1 MSCNYIYIYK
11 GDDTDW
17 NDEQL
22 ITVNV
27 TSGSPLVD
35 LTDMTATFIL
45 GSYEKKNISLE
56 SGSFQIDLGAAVTGD
71 FPYGAIMGVIKILDS
86 QKRVR
91 TVANMIPFYVT
102 NEVITLQN
110 QNLVIDVPQ
119 VSINLTV
126 GGTVNYN
133 NLSNKPSIN
142 GLTVEGA
149 HDSAYYDLAT
159 KTALDAHIADVNNP
173 HEVTKAQVGLGNV
186 DNTADADKPI
196 STATQSALNT
206 KMPLAGGTFTGN
218 VAFANGTKIEF
229 PTFDIYNDD
238 GLAIIEGNY
247 GLRVDT
253 TSGLGA
259 VLKTVNGIEKIL
271 TDKDVKSTYSATG
284 TDPVNG
290 TAVAS
295 AISTKQDNLTTAQ
308 LAAVN
313 SGIDSTKVAQIATN
327 TTDISTINGK
337 IPSQASSTNQ
347 LADKNFVNSSIA
359 TNTANFIGTF
369 NSVAELEAYS
379 GTLTN
384 NDYAFVVGT
393 DGDGNTVY
401 DRYKYTTATT
411 PASWVFEY
419 ELNNS
424 SFTAAQWAAIN
435 SGATSTN
442 IGQIATNTSD
452 ISSLQSNKLDVT
464 TAASTY
470 LTQTDAA
477 NTYLTQS
484 SASSTYLTQTSAAST
499 YATQNA
505 LSTGLAAK
513 QDTLTAGT
521 GISIV
526 SNVISA
532 TGATPDNVF
541 TTDNLTGG
549 QNITITNDGPATTT
563 VTDFDNGCIAIP
575 WVNPTSSLELIV
587 HGKMPSSYTS
597 GQNYGLLEAGTG
609 LAIQKYS
616 NDGTQFKSWAYDEN
630 LSAIWENQD
639 IANYYA
645 PSTEFWLKILWDG
658 TKYSFWYKNADVWT
672 KYGSDYSSSSAI
684 YNASDKLYLGQYYAT
699 GRTTQNMKDGEIYLH
714 DCSLSV
720 DGNVVFDG
728 TTAVQGTDYTVI
740 GTPTI
745 TTEGGGGYKINCV
758 LEPSLTW
765 YSGTRGNT
773 LTIADTSAAN
783 LVKIYKNGILMQE
796 SADYTISGTTLTM
809 DVSLVETD
817 KIALEVI

>member
-1 MSCNYIYIYK
+1 MACEYIYIYK

-86 QKRVR
+86 NKRVR

-133 NLSNKPSIN
+133 HLSNKPSIN
-142 GLTVEGA
+142 GLTVEGV
-149 HDSAYYDLAT
+149 HESAYYDLAT

-173 HEVTKAQVGLGNV
+173 HEVTKTQVGLGNV
-186 DNTADADKPI
+186 DNTADTDKPI

-238 GLAIIEGNY
+238 GLAIIEGTY

-308 LAAVN
+308 LSAVN
-313 SGIDSTKVAQIATN
+313 SGIDSTKVA
-327 TTDISTINGK
+327 
-337 IPSQASSTNQ
+337 
-347 LADKNFVNSSIA
+347 
-359 TNTANFIGTF
+359 
-369 NSVAELEAYS
+369 
-379 GTLTN
+379 
-384 NDYAFVVGT
+384 
-393 DGDGNTVY
+393 
-401 DRYKYTTATT
+401 
-411 PASWVFEY
+411 
-419 ELNNS
+419 
-424 SFTAAQWAAIN
+424 
-435 SGATSTN
+435 
-442 IGQIATNTSD
+442 QIATNTSD
-452 ISSLQSNKLDVT
+452 ISSLQSNKLDVS

-477 NTYLTQS
+477 STYLTQS

-499 YATQNA
+499 YATQSA

-532 TGATPDNVF
+532 TGSTPDNVF

-597 GQNYGLLEAGTG
+597 GQNYGLLNGTG
-609 LAIQKYS
+609 FAIQKYS
-616 NDGTQFKSWAYDEN
+616 NDGTPFKSWAYDEN
-630 LSAIWENQD
+630 LSEIWANQD

-645 PSTEFWLKILWDG
+645 PSTEFWIKILWDG
-658 TKYSFWYKNADVWT
+658 TNYSFWYKNAGVWT
-672 KYGSDYSSSSAI
+672 KYGGDYPSSRAI
-684 YNASDKLYLGQYYAT
+684 YNENNKLYLGQFYSAANA
-699 GRTTQNMKDGEIYLH
+699 NMKDGEIYLH
-714 DCSLSV
+714 DCYLSV
-720 DGNVVFDG
+720 DGNVVFNG
-728 TTAVQGTDYTVI
+728 ATAVQGTDYTVV

-745 TTEGGGGYKINCV
+745 ITAGGGGYKINCT
-758 LEPSLTW
+758 LAPSLTW
-765 YSGTRGNT
+765 YSGTRGNS

>member
-1 MSCNYIYIYK
+1 MACEYIYIYK

-27 TSGSPLVD
+27 NSGSPLVD

-56 SGSFQIDLGAAVTGD
+56 TGSFQIDLGAAVTGD

-149 HDSAYYDLAT
+149 HEAAYYDLAT

-238 GLAIIEGNY
+238 GLAIIEGTY

-259 VLKTVNGIEKIL
+259 VLKTVNGIEKII
-271 TDKDVKSTYSATG
+271 TDNDVKSTYSATG

-295 AISTKQDNLTTAQ
+295 AVAAEATLRENSDNGLQSQIDA
-308 LAAVN
+308 LSAASDVTDIVGTYAELQAYDTSKLKDN
-313 SGIDSTKVAQIATN
+313 DIIKVLSDSTH
-327 TTDISTINGK
+327 
-337 IPSQASSTNQ
+337 
-347 LADKNFVNSSIA
+347 
-359 TNTANFIGTF
+359 
-369 NSVAELEAYS
+369 
-379 GTLTN
+379 N
-384 NDYAFVVGT
+384 N
-393 DGDGNTVY
+393 
-401 DRYKYTTATT
+401 
-411 PASWVFEY
+411 
-419 ELNNS
+419 
-424 SFTAAQWAAIN
+424 
-435 SGATSTN
+435 
-442 IGQIATNTSD
+442 
-452 ISSLQSNKLDVT
+452 
-464 TAASTY
+464 ASTY
-470 LTQTDAA
+470 YRWSTHTHTF
-477 NTYLTQS
+477 TYIGAEGPYYTKS
-484 SASSTYLTQTSAAST
+484 EADGIF
-499 YATQNA
+499 ATQNA

-521 GISIV
+521 GISIEG
-526 SNVISA
+526 NVISA
-532 TGATPDNVF
+532 TGSTPDNVF
-541 TTDNLTGG
+541 TTDNLSGG

-630 LSAIWENQD
+630 LSAIWENKD

-658 TKYSFWYKNADVWT
+658 TNYSFWYKNADVWT
-672 KYGSDYSSSSAI
+672 KYGGDYASIKSI
-684 YNASDKLYLGQYYAT
+684 YNASDKLYLGQFYPS

-720 DGNVVFDG
+720 DGNVVFNG
-728 TTAVQGTDYTVI
+728 ATAVQGTDYTVV

-745 TTEGGGGYKINCV
+745 TTEGGGGYKINCT
-758 LEPSLTW
+758 LAPSLTW
-765 YSGTRGNT
+765 YSGTRGNS
-773 LTIADTSAAN
+773 LTIADTSSAH
-783 LVKIYKNGILMQE
+783 LVKIYKNGVLMQE

>member
-1 MSCNYIYIYK
+1 MACEYIYIYK

-149 HDSAYYDLAT
+149 HDAAYYDLAT

-173 HEVTKAQVGLGNV
+173 HEVTKAKVGLGNV

-206 KMPLAGGTFTGN
+206 KMPLSGGTFTGN

-238 GLAIIEGNY
+238 GLAIIEGTY

-337 IPSQASSTNQ
+337 IPSQASTSNQ

-464 TAASTY
+464 TAA
-470 LTQTDAA
+470 
-477 NTYLTQS
+477 N
-484 SASSTYLTQTSAAST
+484 TYLTQTSAAST
-499 YATQNA
+499 YATQSA

-541 TTDNLTGG
+541 TTDNLSGG

-575 WVNPTSSLELIV
+575 WANPTSSLELII
-587 HGKMPSSYTS
+587 HGKTPTSYTINANFALL
-597 GQNYGLLEAGTG
+597 QCDNGLG
-609 LAIQKYS
+609 LQKYGS
-616 NDGTQFKSWAYDEN
+616 GTDPWR
-630 LSAIWENQD
+630 IWLFGSGGTTIMNGEQAGPYVATN
-639 IANYYA
+639 
-645 PSTEFWLKILWDG
+645 TEFWMKILWDG

-672 KYGSDYSSSSAI
+672 QSGSDFPSSSAI
-684 YNASDKLYLGQYYAT
+684 YGSDDKLYIGQYRYNSDLT
-699 GRTTQNMKDGEIYLH
+699 SNLSDGEIYLQ

-728 TTAVQGTDYTVI
+728 TTAIQGTDYTVY

-745 TTEGGGGYKINCV
+745 TTAGGGGYKINCT
-758 LEPSLTW
+758 LAPSLTW
-765 YSGTRGNT
+765 YSGTRGNS